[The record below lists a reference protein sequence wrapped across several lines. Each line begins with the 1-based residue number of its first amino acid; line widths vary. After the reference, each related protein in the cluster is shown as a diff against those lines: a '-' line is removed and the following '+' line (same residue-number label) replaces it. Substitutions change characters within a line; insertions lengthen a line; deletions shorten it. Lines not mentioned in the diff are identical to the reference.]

1 MWFKKEKQRKR
12 MREKREIERKIKKK
26 EKGEIDKNERICELS
41 LLENYKYEKYVNIY
55 LRYCYLSEI
64 TITMR

>member
-1 MWFKKEKQRKR
+1 